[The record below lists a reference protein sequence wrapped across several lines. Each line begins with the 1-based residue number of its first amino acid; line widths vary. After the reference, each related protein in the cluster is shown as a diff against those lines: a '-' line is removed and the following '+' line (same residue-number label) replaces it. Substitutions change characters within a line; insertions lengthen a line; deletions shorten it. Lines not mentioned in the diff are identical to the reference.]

1 MAETNAYSVY
11 IMSNQRRTVL
21 YIGVTNDLERRVAEH
36 KSHMFKGFTDRYN
49 ATDLVYFETC
59 GRIDD
64 AIARE
69 KQLKGWSR
77 QKKEALVERLNPNW
91 LDLSASPEPR
101 PVVGRFAPSPTGRMH
116 AGNVFAALAAWL
128 VAKSQGGR
136 IVLRIED
143 LDADRSKPRFV
154 DAVQRDFEA
163 LGLTWD
169 EGPYF
174 QHDREEAYRAAFES
188 LAGRGLVYP
197 CFCTRADLHAASA
210 PHRGEKPVYPGTC
223 RNLTDGDRAA
233 RTQSRTPAQRLLVP
247 DERFAFVDQVQGR
260 YEQNLASDCGDFLVQ
275 RSDGAFAY
283 QLAVVVDDAAQGVSS
298 VVRGVDLLC
307 STPQQLYLQELLGLP
322 HPTYAHIPLL
332 VAERDRR
339 LSKRDRDA
347 ALDELLARFKTPE
360 AVIGHIAGITG
371 LAPTCDPATPEQL
384 LATFDLAAL
393 PATFDDPVQVRWR

>member
-1 MAETNAYSVY
+1 M
-11 IMSNQRRTVL
+11 
-21 YIGVTNDLERRVAEH
+21 
-36 KSHMFKGFTDRYN
+36 
-49 ATDLVYFETC
+49 
-59 GRIDD
+59 
-64 AIARE
+64 
-69 KQLKGWSR
+69 
-77 QKKEALVERLNPNW
+77 EAASS
-91 LDLSASPEPR
+91 SA

-116 AGNVFAALAAWL
+116 AGNVFAALTAWL

-143 LDADRSKPRFV
+143 LDAERSKPV
-154 DAVQRDFEA
+154 YIDAVQRDFEA

-174 QHDREEAYRAAFES
+174 QHDRTEAYRAAYDE
-188 LAGRGLVYP
+188 LRERGLVYP

-223 RNLTDGDRAA
+223 RHLSDGERAVRA
-233 RTQSRTPAQRLLVP
+233 QQRMPAQRLIVP
-247 DERFAFVDQVQGR
+247 DREVAFVDQVQR
-260 YEQNLASDCGDFLVQ
+260 SYAQNLVADCGDFLVQ

-283 QLAVVVDDAAQGVSS
+283 QLAVVVDDAAQGVTS

-322 HPTYAHIPLL
+322 HPVYAHIPLL

-347 ALDELLARFKTPE
+347 ALDALLAHFKTPE

-371 LAPTCDPATPEQL
+371 LAPTCDPATPEEL

-393 PATFDDPVQVRWR
+393 PTTFDDLVQVRWR